1 MSSEASEVELSR
13 KDGILSVTMNRPEKR
28 NAMTSTMLA
37 KLHEVF
43 RSLEHDAETR
53 VVVVRGNGRSFSAG
67 LDLGEVQAARAKGG
81 GLPLTDIEDVFYRLE
96 RVPQPTIAMVQG
108 EAIAGGCELA
118 LHCDLRVAAEDVKFA
133 MPLAKLGIVI
143 PFPLIQKLLDTIGTA
158 QTKELLFTGD
168 FFRAERAVALHMV
181 NRLVPL
187 ADLEK
192 TTYELAAAIAA
203 NAPLSVRGF
212 KKAIFRA
219 NEFRRTIDSE
229 EWEKEVA
236 RIGASEDVAEGV
248 AAMREKRRP
257 RFQGK

>member
-1 MSSEASEVELSR
+1 MTSEVELSR
-13 KDGILSVTMNRPEKR
+13 RDGILTITMNRPEKR

-37 KLHEVF
+37 GLLEVF

-53 VVVVRGNGRSFSAG
+53 VVVIRGNGRSFSAG
-67 LDLGEVQAARAKGG
+67 LDLGEMQAARANRGAV
-81 GLPLTDIEDVFYRLE
+81 PMTEIEDVFHTLE

-108 EAIAGGCELA
+108 EAIAGGCELS

-168 FFRAERAVALHMV
+168 FFRAERVVALHMV

-187 ADLEK
+187 ADLET
-192 TTYELAAAIAA
+192 TTYELAETIAA
-203 NAPLSVRGF
+203 NAPLSLRGF

-219 NEFRRTIDSE
+219 NQFRRTIEIED
-229 EWEKEVA
+229 WEQEVA
-236 RIGASEDVAEGV
+236 RIAASEDVAEGV
-248 AAMREKRRP
+248 AAMREKRKP